1 MIGINGVLTRFKEI
15 APLDEP
21 ACTKEHHEYK
31 KETVTDAF
39 AVEELVNIFQD
50 EVLDLYP
57 RERELLLL
65 NTLYVRRA
73 MVRFINSRYFDD
85 INLIAPVHN
94 KVRDLESKLAQAQ
107 EQLRQQEQRLQQLEQ
122 AATK

>member
-1 MIGINGVLTRFKEI
+1 MIGINGVLNRFKEI
-15 APLDEP
+15 APQDEP

-31 KETVTDAF
+31 KETVINAF
-39 AVEELVNIFQD
+39 AVDELVNIFQD

-94 KVRDLESKLAQAQ
+94 KVRNLEGQLAKAHQ
-107 EQLRQQEQRLQQLEQ
+107 QLHQQEQRLNQLEQ
-122 AATK
+122 AVTK